1 MQRHRLLLFLAAIAA
16 PALAATVPDANAIQA
31 ALNAAAPAK
40 LAVAEAYAKTGH
52 WIASNDEAGL
62 ATPTGPATVTIGQS
76 GVITI
81 AFDGPIIT
89 LTPTADHDVV
99 RWECATWGLPASAVP
114 AGCH

>member
-1 MQRHRLLLFLAAIAA
+1 MLAALAAPAIAA
-16 PALAATVPDANAIQA
+16 TIPDAKAIQA

-40 LAVAEAYAKTGH
+40 LAVAETYSRTGH
-52 WIASNDEAGL
+52 WVASNDEAGL
-62 ATPTGPATVTIGQS
+62 TTPTGAATVTIGQA

-89 LTPTADHDVV
+89 LTPTADQALV
-99 RWECATWGLPASAVP
+99 RWTCTTTGLPAASIP

>member
-1 MQRHRLLLFLAAIAA
+1 MRSCLLLVLAALAA
-16 PALAATVPDANAIQA
+16 PAFAATIPDAKGIQA

-40 LAVAEAYAKTGH
+40 LAVAETYSRTGH
-52 WIASNDEAGL
+52 WVASNDEAGF
-62 ATPTGPATVTIGQS
+62 ATPTGAATITIGQA

-89 LTPTADHDVV
+89 LTPTADHDQV
-99 RWECATWGLPASAVP
+99 RWACSTTGLPTASIP